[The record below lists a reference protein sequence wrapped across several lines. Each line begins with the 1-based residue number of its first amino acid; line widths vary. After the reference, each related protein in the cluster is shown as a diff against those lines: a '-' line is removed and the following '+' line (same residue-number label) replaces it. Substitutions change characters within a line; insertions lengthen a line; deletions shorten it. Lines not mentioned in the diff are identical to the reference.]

1 MSLQMKFNKRK
12 VTIVGV
18 GNVGA
23 SIAYALTIRNLAR
36 EIALIDID
44 EERAKGEALDIQ
56 HGIPYMGIANVY
68 CGTYEDC
75 VDSDLVIITAGR
87 NRRVGETRLNLIEDN
102 KRIMGDIVDKM
113 LPHLNRS
120 ATILVVSNPVDIL
133 TYKCAQWLGMEH
145 GQVFGTGNILDT
157 SRMTRYIAD
166 YVHLNTE
173 VVKCNVVG
181 EHGDGQVPIWS
192 RLSIAGVPMDEY
204 CENTH
209 IRWDDAVREQVRKKV
224 RQQGAEIIR
233 AKGKTHYGIATCVCF
248 LADAVLNQR
257 LTISTVSSPFHGEYG
272 IEGVSL
278 SVPSIVGV
286 NGVER
291 RLEERWSEEEYAKFC
306 ETAEKLKEFIN

>member
-1 MSLQMKFNKRK
+1 
-12 VTIVGV
+12 
-18 GNVGA
+18 
-23 SIAYALTIRNLAR
+23 
-36 EIALIDID
+36 
-44 EERAKGEALDIQ
+44 
-56 HGIPYMGIANVY
+56 
-68 CGTYEDC
+68 
-75 VDSDLVIITAGR
+75 
-87 NRRVGETRLNLIEDN
+87 VGETRLNLIEDN
-102 KRIMGDIVDKM
+102 KMIMRDIVDKM
-113 LPHLNRS
+113 LPHLNRAS
-120 ATILVVSNPVDIL
+120 TVLVVSNPVDIL
-133 TYKCAQWLGMEH
+133 TYKCAEWLEMDK

-157 SRMTRYIAD
+157 SRMTRYVAD
-166 YVHLNTE
+166 YVQLSTE

-204 CENTH
+204 CEN
-209 IRWDDAVREQVRKKV
+209 INLPWDDRIREELRQKV
-224 RQQGAEIIR
+224 RNQGGEIIR

-306 ETAEKLKEFIN
+306 ETASNLKKFL